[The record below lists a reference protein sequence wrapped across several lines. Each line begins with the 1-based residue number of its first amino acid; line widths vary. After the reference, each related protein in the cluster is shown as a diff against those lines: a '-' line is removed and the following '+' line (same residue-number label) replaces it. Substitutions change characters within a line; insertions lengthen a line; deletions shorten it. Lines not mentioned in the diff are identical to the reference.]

1 MRLLALPNTLVF
13 ALLLALPARA
23 GDEPTPPRDVSA
35 LLVPVRADSDV
46 PGIVAAVVRGKDL
59 VAIGA
64 AGVRK
69 RGDDTPLTTSD
80 KMHLGSCTKAM
91 TATLAAL
98 LVEEGKLQWTTRLGE
113 VCPRDSMLAAW
124 RDVTLEQLL
133 TNRGGASAS
142 LDADGLWQKLF
153 AHTGTPLEQRETLLL
168 GVTKREPEYTPGSK
182 FVYSNTN
189 FALAGH
195 MLETLAKKPWE
206 ELMQERLFRPLGITT
221 AGFGAPGT
229 KGKLD
234 QPLGHRGKTPVEV
247 GPGSDNPAAI
257 GPAGTVHMSIGDW
270 AKFVAAHLRGESDGC
285 DATQPTLS
293 REAFAKLH
301 APVGEGK
308 NPYAMGWGVTER
320 EWANGTVLTHN
331 GSNTMWFA
339 ATWIAPNADFAVL
352 AACNV
357 GGDSGAKACDSA
369 VGALVKNELE
379 ARAAKAK

>member
-1 MRLLALPNTLVF
+1 MRLLASSHALVF
-13 ALLLALPARA
+13 ALLLTLPARA

-35 LLVPVRADSDV
+35 LLAPVRADSDV
-46 PGIVAAVVRGKDL
+46 PGLVAAVVRGKDL

-69 RGDDTPLTTSD
+69 RGDETPLTTSD

-98 LVEEGKLQWTTRLGE
+98 FVEEGKLQWTTRLGE
-113 VCPRDSMLAAW
+113 VCPRESMLPAW

-142 LDADGLWQKLF
+142 LDADGLWQKLW

-206 ELMQERLFRPLGITT
+206 ELIQERLFRPLGITT

-229 KGKLD
+229 KGKLG

-270 AKFVAAHLRGESDGC
+270 AKFVAVHLRGEADGC
-285 DATQPTLS
+285 DATQPALG
-293 REAFAKLH
+293 RETFVKLH
-301 APVGEGK
+301 AAVADDK
-308 NPYAMGWGVTER
+308 THYAMGWAIEEQPWT
-320 EWANGTVLTHN
+320 NGRALMHN
-331 GSNTMWFA
+331 GSNTMWYCV
-339 ATWIAPNADFAVL
+339 TWLAPNADIAVL

-357 GGDSGAKACDSA
+357 GGEAGAKACDHAVSA
-369 VGALVKNELE
+369 LLKDDLA
-379 ARAAKAK
+379 AREAKAK